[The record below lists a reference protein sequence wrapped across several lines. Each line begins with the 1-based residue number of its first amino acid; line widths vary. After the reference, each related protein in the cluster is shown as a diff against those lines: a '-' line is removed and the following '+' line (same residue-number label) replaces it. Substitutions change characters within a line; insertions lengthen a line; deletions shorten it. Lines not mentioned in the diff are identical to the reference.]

1 MARNYSED
9 QLIQKSAADLL
20 ENELG
25 WTSVMTPRYDKDI
38 LK

>member
-1 MARNYSED
+1 MSYSYSED

-25 WTSVMTPRYDKDI
+25 WTNVQLFAS
-38 LK
+38 

>member
-1 MARNYSED
+1 MSKDCFKN

>member
-1 MARNYSED
+1 MSYSYSED

-25 WTSVMTPRYDKDI
+25 WISVMTPRYDKDI